1 MTIIYPDVPNVA
13 GVPALPRNPLFPPTP
28 PPILLTQDAIS
39 TPQSVPAQKWGLYSQ
54 GEPVILADNV
64 IEIEYKQNW
73 AIADYQMEEGAFESY
88 DKVSNPFEIALAFS
102 CGGSIDQR
110 QQFLD
115 SIKNIAGDLNL
126 YDVYTPEENYLN
138 VNISHYDYKRTATN
152 GMGLIVV
159 NIYVQQIR
167 ITTTSP
173 FNNTTN
179 VGSNARVNDGVA
191 QTTTITDP
199 LTIQTILSGANTG
212 S

>member
-1 MTIIYPDVPNVA
+1 VIVYPDVPNVP

-28 PPILLTQDAIS
+28 PPILLSQDAVS

-54 GEPVILADNV
+54 GQPVILADNV
-64 IEIEYKQNW
+64 AEIEYKQNW

-110 QQFLD
+110 QAFLD
-115 SIKNIAGDLNL
+115 SIANIAGDLNL
-126 YDVYTPEENYLN
+126 YDVYTPEVNYLN

-173 FNNTTN
+173 FNNVQN

-191 QTTTITDP
+191 QTTTVTDP
-199 LTIQTILSGANTG
+199 LTVQTILSGANQG